1 MSRLS
6 LLRTDD
12 FTGGLN
18 LRADPFQL
26 GRTESPD
33 LLNVDIDPRGGLT
46 VRGGMTKLNS
56 SAISSIANGSFT
68 PKALYAWDN
77 VTPQVLLSANSFVYY
92 ATTTDFSFISEVGIT
107 ITNATYQSGFATTTY
122 TTATPHGFSNGDT
135 IAITGITPSSW
146 NRTATITV
154 NNSTQFFFSLFNGST
169 GGAYSSGGIA
179 RRAVKTTAPFGASFT
194 SWSASNE
201 SFAYVATGGNSFKWD
216 GTTATLLNDASAAY
230 ADDYAAPVTGYAPEC
245 RLIASHVDR
254 LWCAYTNEGGVDYPN
269 RVRFSHPI
277 NRESWATNDYIDI
290 VEGGS
295 GITAIIPFNGSLLV
309 FKKRAVFSIM
319 GYSTDTFQV
328 INLTSEVGAVN
339 PLSVVATEAAV
350 YFFSWPDGLFKYD
363 GQQFM
368 DLFTAIRPLIQT
380 GQVNNIA
387 QDEIRVADINHK
399 IWVSLPLG
407 NDAKATATYIY
418 DPSLKQSGAW
428 SRYQTSDGKG
438 LGSGCDFVTSTGAT
452 YNLACHPSNA
462 YVLKVDQLSVYQDDV
477 GTGLSNFV
485 SYYTTPWQDA
495 NNVSNRKMWRRPDFV
510 VKQTSV
516 ATDLTLRV
524 YHDWEESIVARTY
537 IVSLNSSGSS
547 LVWTAPAT
555 EPDGNAGWNQA
566 NWGAS
571 ATGSALAIGKSLG
584 LARSVQL
591 QIQGEGGKPW
601 GVNSITYKYNPR
613 KVRA

>member
-56 SAISSIANGSFT
+56 SAVGSIANGSFT

-77 VTPQVLLSANSFVYY
+77 STPQVLLSANSAIYY
-92 ATTTDFSFISEVGIT
+92 ATTTAF
-107 ITNATYQSGFATTTY
+107 
-122 TTATPHGFSNGDT
+122 TA
-135 IAITGITPSSW
+135 IAGITP
-146 NRTATITV
+146 
-154 NNSTQFFFSLFNGST
+154 
-169 GGAYSSGGIA
+169 
-179 RRAVKTTAPFGASFT
+179 TAPFGASFT
-194 SWSASNE
+194 AWSASTE
-201 SFAYVATGGNSFKWD
+201 SFVYIGT
-216 GTTATLLNDASAAY
+216 GTTSYKWNGATATALTDASTAY
-230 ADDYAAPVTGYAPEC
+230 ADDYASPVTGYAPKC
-245 RLIASHVDR
+245 RYITSHVDR
-254 LWCAYTNEGGVDYPN
+254 LWCAYVTEGATDYPN
-269 RVRFSHPI
+269 RIRFSHPI

-295 GITAIIPFNGSLLV
+295 GITAIIPFNGQLLV
-309 FKKRAVFSIM
+309 FKKRAVFAIL

-339 PLSVVATEAAV
+339 PLSVVATETAV

-363 GQQFM
+363 GQQFG
-368 DLFTAIRPLIQT
+368 DLFSSIRPLIQL
-380 GQVNNIA
+380 GQVNNVA
-387 QDEIRVADINHK
+387 QDEIRVANVNHK

-407 NDAKATATYIY
+407 LNTKATASYIY
-418 DPSLKQSGAW
+418 DPSLRQSGAW
-428 SRYQTSDGKG
+428 TKYQTSDGKG
-438 LGSGCDFVTSTGAT
+438 VGSGCDFVSSTGTT
-452 YNLACHPSNA
+452 YNLVCHPSNA
-462 YVLKVDQLSVYQDDV
+462 YVLKVDQLTVYQDDV
-477 GTGLSNFV
+477 GTGVANFS

-495 NNVSNRKMWRRPDFV
+495 SNVSAKKMWRRPDFV
-510 VKQTSV
+510 VKQTTV
-516 ATDLTLRV
+516 ATNLTLSV
-524 YHDWEESIVARTY
+524 YHDWEESIVAKTY
-537 IVSLNSSGSS
+537 IVSLDASGTS
-547 LVWTAPAT
+547 LIWTAPAT
-555 EPDGNAGWNQA
+555 EPDGNPGWNEA
-566 NWGAS
+566 NWGTSAS
-571 ATGSALAIGKSLG
+571 GAVFAVGKSLG

-591 QIQGEGGKPW
+591 KIQGEGGKPW

>member
-46 VRGGMTKLNS
+46 MRGGMTKLNA
-56 SAISSIANGSFT
+56 SAIGSISNGSFT
-68 PKALYAWDN
+68 PKALYAWDHSS
-77 VTPQVLLSANSFVYY
+77 PQVLLSANSAVYY
-92 ATTTDFSFISEVGIT
+92 ATTTAFTSMGIS
-107 ITNATYQSGFATTTY
+107 
-122 TTATPHGFSNGDT
+122 
-135 IAITGITPSSW
+135 
-146 NRTATITV
+146 
-154 NNSTQFFFSLFNGST
+154 
-169 GGAYSSGGIA
+169 
-179 RRAVKTTAPFGASFT
+179 TTAPFGASFT
-194 SWSASNE
+194 AWSASTE
-201 SFAYVATGGNSFKWD
+201 SFAYVATGGVSYRWNGS
-216 GTTATLLNDASAAY
+216 TATALNDASAAY
-230 ADDYAAPVTGYAPEC
+230 ADDYSSPVTGYAPKA
-245 RLIASHVDR
+245 RLITSHVDR
-254 LWCAYTNEGGVDYPN
+254 LWCAYTTEGGVDYPN

-295 GITAIIPFNGSLLV
+295 GITAIISFNGNLLV
-309 FKKRAVFSIM
+309 FKKRAVFSIL

-328 INLTSEVGAVN
+328 VNLTNEVGAVN

-350 YFFSWPDGLFKYD
+350 YFFSWPDGLFKFD
-363 GQQFM
+363 GQQFT
-368 DLFTAIRPLIQT
+368 DLFTSIRPLIQA
-380 GQVNNIA
+380 GQVNDIA
-387 QDEIRVADINHK
+387 QGEIRVANVNHK
-399 IWVSLPLG
+399 IWVSLALG
-407 NDAKATATYIY
+407 DDTKASACFIY

-428 SRYQTSDGKG
+428 SKYQTSDGKG
-438 LGSGCDFVTSTGAT
+438 LGSGCNFVTTTGTT
-452 YNLACHPSNA
+452 YNLVCHPSNA

-477 GTGLSNFV
+477 GTGASNFS

-510 VKQTSV
+510 VKQTTV

-524 YHDWEESIVARTY
+524 YHDWEEAIVARSY
-537 IVSLNSSGSS
+537 VVSLDASGDS
-547 LVWTAPAT
+547 LIWNPVVGSLYNDVGFTYDNAGVLYDGN
-555 EPDGNAGWNQA
+555 EPDGIDGWNEA
-566 NWGAS
+566 DWGES

-591 QIQGEGGKPW
+591 NIQGEGGKPW

>member
-46 VRGGMTKLNS
+46 VRGGMTKLNT
-56 SAISSIANGSFT
+56 SAIGSISNGSFA

-77 VTPQVLLSANSFVYY
+77 TTPRLLLSANNAVYD
-92 ATTTDFSFISEVGIT
+92 ATTTVFTSLGIT
-107 ITNATYQSGFATTTY
+107 
-122 TTATPHGFSNGDT
+122 
-135 IAITGITPSSW
+135 
-146 NRTATITV
+146 
-154 NNSTQFFFSLFNGST
+154 
-169 GGAYSSGGIA
+169 
-179 RRAVKTTAPFGASFT
+179 TTAPFGASFT
-194 SWSASNE
+194 AWSASDQ
-201 SFAYVATGGNSFKWD
+201 SFVYIGTGGASYKWN
-216 GTTATLLNDASAAY
+216 GTTATALTDASTGY
-230 ADDYAAPVTGYAPEC
+230 VDDYSAPVTGFAPKC
-245 RLIASHVDR
+245 RYITSHVDR
-254 LWCAYTNEGGVDYPN
+254 LWCAHVTEGSTDYPN

-295 GITAIIPFNGSLLV
+295 GITAIIPFNGNLLV
-309 FKKRAVFSIM
+309 FKKRAVFAIM

-350 YFFSWPDGLFKYD
+350 YFFSWPDGMFKYD
-363 GQQFM
+363 GQQFT
-368 DLFTAIRPLIQT
+368 DLFTDIRPLIQL

-387 QDEIRVADINHK
+387 QDEIRVADVNHR
-399 IWVSLPLG
+399 IWLSLPLG
-407 NDAKATATYIY
+407 SSTKASACFVY

-428 SRYQTSDGKG
+428 TKYQTSDGKG
-438 LGSGCDFVTSTGAT
+438 VGSGCDFVTSTGTT
-452 YNLACHPSNA
+452 YNLVCHPSNA

-477 GTGLSNFV
+477 GTGVANFT

-516 ATDLTLRV
+516 ATNLTLSV
-524 YHDWEESIVARTY
+524 YHDWEESIVAKTY
-537 IVSLNSSGSS
+537 ILSLDASGTS
-547 LVWTAPAT
+547 LIWRAPAT
-555 EPDGNAGWNQA
+555 EPDGNAGWNEA

-571 ATGSALAIGKSLG
+571 ATGAAFAVGKSLG

-591 QIQGEGGKPW
+591 RIQGEGGKPW
-601 GVNSITYKYNPR
+601 GVNSITYKFNPR

>member
-46 VRGGMTKLNS
+46 VRGGMTKLNT
-56 SAISSIANGSFT
+56 SAIGGISNGSFT

-77 VTPQVLLSANSFVYY
+77 GSPRLLLSANGVVYG
-92 ATTTDFSFISEVGIT
+92 AS
-107 ITNATYQSGFATTTY
+107 
-122 TTATPHGFSNGDT
+122 TTAFST
-135 IAITGITPSSW
+135 IG
-146 NRTATITV
+146 V
-154 NNSTQFFFSLFNGST
+154 N
-169 GGAYSSGGIA
+169 
-179 RRAVKTTAPFGASFT
+179 TTAPFGASFT
-194 SWSASNE
+194 SWSASTE
-201 SFAYVATGGNSFKWD
+201 SFVYIGTGSNTHKWN
-216 GTTATLLNDASAAY
+216 GTGTATSLIDASTAY
-230 ADDYAAPVTGYAPEC
+230 ADDYSSPVTGYAPFC
-245 RLIASHVDR
+245 RYITSHVDR
-254 LWCAYTNEGGVDYPN
+254 LWCAYVTEGGTDYPN

-295 GITAIIPFNGSLLV
+295 GITAIIPFNGNLLV
-309 FKKRAVFSIM
+309 FKKRAVFAIM

-328 INLTSEVGAVN
+328 INLTNEVGAVN
-339 PLSVVATEAAV
+339 SLSVVATETAV

-363 GQQFM
+363 GQQFS
-368 DLFTAIRPLIQT
+368 DLFTSIRPLVQL

-387 QDEIRVADINHK
+387 QDEIRVASVNQK
-399 IWVSLPLG
+399 VWVSLPLG
-407 NDAKATATYIY
+407 ADTKATASYIY

-428 SRYQTSDGKG
+428 TKYQTSDGKG
-438 LGSGCDFVTSTGAT
+438 VGSGCDFVTSTGAT

-477 GTGLSNFV
+477 GTGAANFS

-495 NNVSNRKMWRRPDFV
+495 SNVSARKMWRRPDFV

-516 ATDLTLRV
+516 ATNLTLSV
-524 YHDWEESIVARTY
+524 YHDWEESIVAKTY
-537 IVSLNSSGSS
+537 ILSLDASGSS
-547 LVWTAPAT
+547 LIWNPLGT
-555 EPDGNAGWNQA
+555 EPDGIAGWDEA
-566 NWGAS
+566 NWGTSAS
-571 ATGSALAIGKSLG
+571 GAAFAVGKSLG
-584 LARSVQL
+584 LARSVQIK
-591 QIQGEGGKPW
+591 IQGEGGKPW

>member
-46 VRGGMTKLNS
+46 VRGGMTKLNA
-56 SAISSIANGSFT
+56 SAIGSIADGSFA

-77 VTPQVLLSANSFVYY
+77 TTPRLLLSANSAVYD
-92 ATTTDFSFISEVGIT
+92 ATTTAFTAIAGIT
-107 ITNATYQSGFATTTY
+107 
-122 TTATPHGFSNGDT
+122 
-135 IAITGITPSSW
+135 
-146 NRTATITV
+146 
-154 NNSTQFFFSLFNGST
+154 
-169 GGAYSSGGIA
+169 
-179 RRAVKTTAPFGASFT
+179 TTAPFGASFT
-194 SWSASNE
+194 AWSASNE
-201 SFAYVATGGNSFKWD
+201 SFVYIGTGGASYKWN
-216 GTTATLLNDASAAY
+216 GTTATALTDASTGY
-230 ADDYAAPVTGYAPEC
+230 TDDYAAPVTGFAPKC
-245 RLIASHVDR
+245 RYITSHVDR
-254 LWCAYTNEGGVDYPN
+254 LWCAHVTEGATDYPN
-269 RVRFSHPI
+269 RIRFSHPI

-295 GITAIIPFNGSLLV
+295 GITAIIPFNGNLLV
-309 FKKRAVFSIM
+309 FKKRAVFSIL

-328 INLTSEVGAVN
+328 VNLTNEVGAVN
-339 PLSVVATEAAV
+339 PLSVVATESAV

-368 DLFTAIRPLIQT
+368 DLFANIRPLVQS
-380 GQVNNIA
+380 GAVNNIA
-387 QDEIRVADINHK
+387 QDEIRVSSVNQK
-399 IWVSLPLG
+399 IWLSLPLG
-407 NDAKATATYIY
+407 SDTKATASYVY
-418 DPSLKQSGAW
+418 DPTLRQNGAW
-428 SRYQTSDGKG
+428 TKYQTSDSRGV
-438 LGSGCDFVTSTGAT
+438 GSGCNFVSSTGTT
-452 YNLACHPSNA
+452 YNVVCHPSNA

-477 GTGLSNFV
+477 GTGATNFS

-516 ATDLTLRV
+516 ATDLTLSV
-524 YHDWEESIVARTY
+524 YHDWEESIVAKTY
-537 IVSLNSSGSS
+537 VVSLDASGTS
-547 LVWTAPAT
+547 LIWNPLGT
-555 EPDGNAGWNQA
+555 EDDNIDGWNEA

-571 ATGSALAIGKSLG
+571 ASGAVFAVGKSLG

-591 QIQGEGGKPW
+591 RIQGEGGKPW

>member
-1 MSRLS
+1 
-6 LLRTDD
+6 
-12 FTGGLN
+12 
-18 LRADPFQL
+18 
-26 GRTESPD
+26 
-33 LLNVDIDPRGGLT
+33 
-46 VRGGMTKLNS
+46 
-56 SAISSIANGSFT
+56 
-68 PKALYAWDN
+68 
-77 VTPQVLLSANSFVYY
+77 
-92 ATTTDFSFISEVGIT
+92 
-107 ITNATYQSGFATTTY
+107 
-122 TTATPHGFSNGDT
+122 
-135 IAITGITPSSW
+135 
-146 NRTATITV
+146 
-154 NNSTQFFFSLFNGST
+154 
-169 GGAYSSGGIA
+169 
-179 RRAVKTTAPFGASFT
+179 
-194 SWSASNE
+194 
-201 SFAYVATGGNSFKWD
+201 
-216 GTTATLLNDASAAY
+216 
-230 ADDYAAPVTGYAPEC
+230 
-245 RLIASHVDR
+245 
-254 LWCAYTNEGGVDYPN
+254 
-269 RVRFSHPI
+269 
-277 NRESWATNDYIDI
+277 
-290 VEGGS
+290 
-295 GITAIIPFNGSLLV
+295 
-309 FKKRAVFSIM
+309 
-319 GYSTDTFQV
+319 
-328 INLTSEVGAVN
+328 
-339 PLSVVATEAAV
+339 VATEAAV

-407 NDAKATATYIY
+407 VDTEATATYIY
-418 DPSLKQSGAW
+418 DPSLRQSGAW
-428 SRYQTSDGKG
+428 SKYQTSDGKG

-524 YHDWEESIVARTY
+524 YHDWEESVVARTY
-537 IVSLNSSGSS
+537 VVSLDASGSS
-547 LVWTAPAT
+547 LIWTAPAT

-591 QIQGEGGKPW
+591 RIQGEGGKPW

>member
-6 LLRTDD
+6 LLRTEN

-46 VRGGMTKLNS
+46 MRGGMTKLNT
-56 SAISSIANGSFT
+56 SAIGSIANGSFT

-77 VTPQVLLSANSFVYY
+77 STPQVLLSANSAVYY
-92 ATTTDFSFISEVGIT
+92 ATTTAFTSMGIS
-107 ITNATYQSGFATTTY
+107 
-122 TTATPHGFSNGDT
+122 
-135 IAITGITPSSW
+135 
-146 NRTATITV
+146 
-154 NNSTQFFFSLFNGST
+154 
-169 GGAYSSGGIA
+169 
-179 RRAVKTTAPFGASFT
+179 TTAPFGASFT
-194 SWSASNE
+194 SWSASDQ
-201 SFAYVATGGNSFKWD
+201 SFVYIGTGGVSYRWSGSVATAL
-216 GTTATLLNDASAAY
+216 TDASTAY
-230 ADDYAAPVTGYAPEC
+230 ANDYSSPVTGFAPKC
-245 RLIASHVDR
+245 RYIASHVDR
-254 LWCAYTNEGGVDYPN
+254 LWCAYVTEGATDYPN

-277 NRESWATNDYIDI
+277 NRESWAADDYIDI

-295 GITAIIPFNGSLLV
+295 GITAIIPFNGNLLV
-309 FKKRAVFSIM
+309 FKKRAVFSIL

-328 INLTSEVGAVN
+328 VNLTNEVGAVN

-363 GQQFM
+363 GQQFS
-368 DLFTAIRPLIQT
+368 DLFTSIRPLIQT
-380 GQVNNIA
+380 GQVNNVA
-387 QDEIRVADINHK
+387 QDEIRVASVNHK

-407 NDAKATATYIY
+407 TDTKVSSCYVY

-428 SRYQTSDGKG
+428 TEYKTSDAKG

-452 YNLACHPSNA
+452 YNLVCHPSNA

-477 GTGLSNFV
+477 GTGPSNFT

-495 NNVSNRKMWRRPDFV
+495 NNVSAKKMWRRPDFV

-516 ATDLTLRV
+516 ATDLFLSV
-524 YHDWEESIVARTY
+524 YHDWEESVVARSY
-537 IVSLNSSGSS
+537 VIGLDASGSA
-547 LVWTAPAT
+547 LLWTAPAT
-555 EPDGNAGWNQA
+555 EPDGVAGWNQA
-566 NWGAS
+566 NWGESAS
-571 ATGSALAIGKSLG
+571 GSSFVVGKSLG

-591 QIQGEGGKPW
+591 KIQGEGGKPW
-601 GVNSITYKYNPR
+601 GINSITYKYNPR

>member
-46 VRGGMTKLNS
+46 VRGGMTKLNT
-56 SAISSIANGSFT
+56 SAIGGISNGAFT
-68 PKALYAWDN
+68 PKGLYAWDN
-77 VTPQVLLSANSFVYY
+77 SSPRVLLAANNVVYG
-92 ATTTDFSFISEVGIT
+92 AS
-107 ITNATYQSGFATTTY
+107 
-122 TTATPHGFSNGDT
+122 TTAFST
-135 IAITGITPSSW
+135 IG
-146 NRTATITV
+146 V
-154 NNSTQFFFSLFNGST
+154 N
-169 GGAYSSGGIA
+169 
-179 RRAVKTTAPFGASFT
+179 TTAPFGASFT
-194 SWSASNE
+194 SWSASTE
-201 SFAYVATGGNSFKWD
+201 SFVYIGTGGASYKWS
-216 GTTATLLNDASAAY
+216 GTTATALTDASTAY
-230 ADDYAAPVTGYAPEC
+230 ANNYASPVTGFAPKC
-245 RLIASHVDR
+245 RYITSHVDR
-254 LWCAYTNEGGVDYPN
+254 LWCAHVTEGSTDYPN
-269 RVRFSHPI
+269 RIRFSHPI

-295 GITAIIPFNGSLLV
+295 GITAIIPFNGNLLV

-363 GQQFM
+363 GQQFS
-368 DLFTAIRPLIQT
+368 DLFTSIRPLVQT
-380 GQVNNIA
+380 GQINNIA
-387 QDEIRVADINHK
+387 QDEIRVAAINQK

-407 NDAKATATYIY
+407 SNTKATASYIY
-418 DPSLKQSGAW
+418 DPSLKQGGAW
-428 SRYQTSDGKG
+428 SKYQTSDGKG
-438 LGSGCDFVTSTGAT
+438 VGSGCDFVTSTGTT

-477 GTGLSNFV
+477 GTGAANFT

-495 NNVSNRKMWRRPDFV
+495 NNVSARKMWRRPDFV

-516 ATDLTLRV
+516 ATNLTLRV
-524 YHDWEESIVARTY
+524 YHDWEESVVAKTY
-537 IVSLNSSGSS
+537 ILALDASGSS
-547 LVWTAPAT
+547 LIWNATAT
-555 EPDGNAGWNQA
+555 EPDANAGWNEA

-571 ATGSALAIGKSLG
+571 ASGSAFAVGKSLG